1 MKTNLPELPAT
12 CAEEEASQGVGYD
25 FGLKRRSFMQI
36 LGAGFLIAASI
47 SPALAQQRRGR
58 GGGFAGSGTKNIA
71 ARVHLGT
78 DGSITVMT
86 GKVEGGQGARAELM
100 QAAAEELRVPINAL
114 QLIMADTGL
123 VPDDGM
129 TAGSGSTPR
138 TVPAV
143 RQGCAAAR
151 ELLVQFAAKQWSI
164 EPATIS
170 VHDGKAS
177 QSGRSET
184 LAYADLARSEEGA
197 RTLSGAIPSGTSV
210 IPVK

>member
-1 MKTNLPELPAT
+1 MKSELPASPPPEWEF
-12 CAEEEASQGVGYD
+12 EETSEGVGYD

-36 LGAGFLIAASI
+36 LGAGLLVAASV
-47 SPALAQQRRGR
+47 SPALAQRKGR
-58 GGGFAGSGTKNIA
+58 GGFGGAAARNIA

-86 GKVEGGQGARAELM
+86 GKVEAGQGARAELT

-114 QLIMADTGL
+114 QLVMADTGL

-138 TVPAV
+138 TVPAM

-151 ELLVQFAAKQWSI
+151 NLLI
-164 EPATIS
+164 EF
-170 VHDGKAS
+170 
-177 QSGRSET
+177 
-184 LAYADLARSEEGA
+184 
-197 RTLSGAIPSGTSV
+197 
-210 IPVK
+210 

>member
-1 MKTNLPELPAT
+1 M
-12 CAEEEASQGVGYD
+12 GYD

-36 LGAGFLIAASI
+36 LGAGFLVAASV
-47 SPALAQQRRGR
+47 SPALAQRRGR
-58 GGGFAGSGTKNIA
+58 GGGFGGSATKNIA

-86 GKVEGGQGARAELM
+86 GKVEGGQGARAELS
-100 QAAAEELRVPINAL
+100 QAAAEELRVPVSEL
-114 QLIMADTGL
+114 HLIMADTAL

-151 ELLVQFAAKQWSI
+151 ELLVQFAAKQWNV
-164 EPATIS
+164 EPTTIS
-170 VHDGKAS
+170 VREPANRVNPRPFPMPILRKA
-177 QSGRSET
+177 RR
-184 LAYADLARSEEGA
+184 APKA
-197 RTLSGAIPSGTSV
+197 
-210 IPVK
+210 